1 MCCTLCNCPESET
14 LQTQGFTLKDSKLN
28 RTLLLTVTMIL
39 ISITGWS
46 QRTIHIVDENSF
58 PIPYACV
65 KIKTLS
71 GTVENVIFSN
81 RDGQI
86 NISVQNN
93 SDALIA
99 IDALGYSTYQD
110 TLSKL
115 PSTVQLD
122 PNSEVLQDIVVTGQ
136 HAPTTA
142 EAAVHDVRIIQ
153 KSRIEQMGANNV
165 SEILSKELNLRS
177 YQDNVLG
184 SQMEMQGVS
193 GQNIKVLIDGVP
205 VVGRLDGNIDLSQID
220 ANSVERIEVIK
231 GPLSVQYGTD
241 ALGGTINIIT
251 KPNANV
257 TSAQIKTYYESVG
270 QYNTHVNLNLG
281 TSTHK
286 FKFNGG
292 RQYFDGW
299 SDGDPQFQY
308 VSEVYGDST
317 RFQTWKPK
325 LQWMGRLNYDYAV
338 NENLNLGIGTSIY
351 TEEMTN
357 RGLPRGPYGETAFDD
372 IYQTD
377 RNDASVRLNWKTNST
392 SQLNIL
398 AAYNYYNR
406 TKNTF
411 VRDLTNLNSELSSN
425 SGDQDTTRFDSWM
438 SRGTWSSS
446 ADSNTIRYSIGY
458 DVNIE
463 STVGRRIENGEQSM
477 TNIAG
482 FADVEWNVT
491 ESLILR
497 PGVRYGYNST
507 FDIPLIPSFQVRWGK
522 RKNVVRF
529 SYARGFR
536 SPSLKELYFD
546 FVDINHDIHGNTSLL
561 PEDGHNFRLSF
572 NHTHTFTGGRFSW
585 SAETFY
591 NYISNLISLAQTSSS
606 TLYSYVNIGEF
617 QSMGLNLGTALSYKN
632 WSIDLGL
639 AYTGQSGQFI
649 ELAEEPMLYS
659 PEVQSTLKYFIP
671 SINLNLSMFYKYN
684 GTQLGYGIDA
694 NDEVYQTRIDDYH
707 SMDISASTS
716 FFKRKLKLTA
726 GAKNIFNVTQLSA
739 TSNSGA
745 HSGGGSIPQNWGRSY
760 FVGLSYTLGK

>member
-1 MCCTLCNCPESET
+1 M
-14 LQTQGFTLKDSKLN
+14 N
-28 RTLLLTVTMIL
+28 RTFPLTLLLLLTSLTA
-39 ISITGWS
+39 WS
-46 QRTIHIVDENSF
+46 QHTIHIVDENKL
-58 PIPYACV
+58 PVPYACV
-65 KIKTLS
+65 KIKSPS

-81 RDGQI
+81 REGQI
-86 NISVQNN
+86 TINKQTDGNQ
-93 SDALIA
+93 LIA
-99 IDALGYSTYQD
+99 IDALGYSTYETRLTQI
-110 TLSKL
+110 
-115 PSTVQLD
+115 PATVQLE
-122 PNSEVLQDIVVTGQ
+122 PRSEILQDIVVTGQ

-142 EAAVHDVRIIQ
+142 EAAVHDVRVIQ

-251 KPNANV
+251 KPNTNV
-257 TSAQIKTYYESVG
+257 TAAQIKTYYESVG
-270 QYNTHVNLNLG
+270 QYNTHLNLNLG
-281 TSTHK
+281 TSKHQV
-286 FKFNGG
+286 KFNGG

-299 SDGDPQFQY
+299 SNGDPQFQY
-308 VSEVYGDST
+308 LSEIISDSS

-325 LQWMGRLNYDYAV
+325 LQWMGRLNYDY
-338 NENLNLGIGTSIY
+338 NPRQNLNIGLGASIY

-377 RNDASVRLNWKTNST
+377 RNDASIRVNWKTPSN

-398 AAYNYYNR
+398 TAYNYYNR

-411 VRDLTNLNSELSSN
+411 VRNLTNLDSELSSN

-446 ADSNTIRYSIGY
+446 ADSNAVRYSLGY
-458 DVNIE
+458 DMNME
-463 STVGRRIENGEQSM
+463 STVGRRIENGRQQI

-482 FADVEWNVT
+482 FTDVEWNIT
-491 ESLILR
+491 EALILR
-497 PGVRYGYNST
+497 PGVRFGYNST
-507 FDIPLIPSFQVRWGK
+507 FEIPVIPSFQLRWGK
-522 RKNVVRF
+522 RENVMRF

-561 PEDGHNFRLSF
+561 PEDGHNFRVSF
-572 NHTHTFTGGRFSW
+572 HHNHTFSGGRFNWWVES
-585 SAETFY
+585 FY
-591 NYISNLISLAQTSSS
+591 NDIQNLISLAQTGSS

-617 QSMGLNLGTALSYKN
+617 QSMGINLGTALSYEQ
-632 WSIDLGL
+632 WSIDLGV
-639 AYTGQSGQFI
+639 AYTGQSGRTI
-649 ELAEEPMLYS
+649 ELAEEPVLYS
-659 PEVQSTLKYFIP
+659 PEIQSTLKYFIP
-671 SINLNLSMFYKYN
+671 SINLNLSLFYKYN
-684 GTQLGYGIDA
+684 GVQLGYGIDS
-694 NDEVYQTRIDDYH
+694 DDQVYQTRIDDYH
-707 SMDISASTS
+707 SMDLTASTS

-726 GAKNIFNVTQLSA
+726 GAKNLFNVTLLNA
-739 TSNSGA
+739 TSSSGA

-760 FVGLSYTLGK
+760 FIGLSYTIGK